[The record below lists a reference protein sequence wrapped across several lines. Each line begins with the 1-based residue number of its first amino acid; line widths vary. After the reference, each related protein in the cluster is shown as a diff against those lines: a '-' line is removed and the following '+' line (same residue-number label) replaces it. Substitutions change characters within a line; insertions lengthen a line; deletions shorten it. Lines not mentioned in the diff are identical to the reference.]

1 MLRLTHSMVHCSQ
14 THIPIAETQCM
25 PDDFSGGF
33 MHVIHMVYVGIQK
46 HLETIL
52 SSQSQISFSQFV
64 ILVGFS
70 HNDKSCMTQAK
81 LAEHLTLTEAT
92 VSRHITTL
100 VAMGLLSKEKD
111 SHNKKTYNVSLT
123 TAGTKAFTSAKKI
136 IMKELDTLFEHISE
150 KDKAVLIKNFTA
162 TITLLHQKK

>member
-1 MLRLTHSMVHCSQ
+1 MVSNSK
-14 THIPIAETQCM
+14 TPAPLVETQCM

-33 MHVIHMVYVGIQK
+33 MHVIHMLYVGIQK
-46 HLETIL
+46 HLETML

-111 SHNKKTYNVSLT
+111 SHNKKTYNVAIT
-123 TAGTKAFTSAKKI
+123 KEGVKAFTRAKKI
-136 IMKELDTLFEHISE
+136 IMQELDALFAHISE

-162 TITLLHQKK
+162 TIALLHQKK